1 MSIIIRVLGIG
12 IVAGVAVALSLHWAL
27 QAVRHFVG
35 HR

>member
-12 IVAGVAVALSLHWAL
+12 IIIGTALALSVHWAF